1 MNQEKTAEPSLLV
14 SLIPLVVLMGLLI
27 VNIVVYKDNATGG
40 SNQLALLIAGALA
53 TFIGIVVYKIKYKK
67 IENQIVKSIGMAL
80 QACIILLIVGAL
92 IGMWIISGIVPTMI
106 YYGLMLINPTVFLP
120 VSCIVCAIVAL
131 ATGSSWST
139 TGTVGIALI
148 GIGQTLG
155 IPLGMVAGAIISG
168 AYFGDKMSPLSDTT
182 NLAPAMAGTDVFT
195 HIRHMVFTTGPAISL
210 AVIGFTIL
218 GAFFGQG
225 EVNQEKIATVL
236 SVIEGNFNIG
246 IYLFIVPLAVLFM
259 VYKRVPALPALLI
272 GTLLGGIFALIFQGD
287 LIASLIQN
295 DLIAREIDKAELV
308 KPGVYQT
315 ETYRTVLMTAYDGF
329 VIETDNKLINELF
342 NRGGMSN
349 MLSTVWLIL
358 MAMVFGGAMEGT
370 GMLQKIAGSIL
381 KLVRGTGSLI
391 GATLSSCIFM
401 NMTACD
407 QYLAIVVPGRMYKNA
422 YEEYGLKP
430 KNLSRALEDSGT
442 VTSVLV
448 PWNSGGAYNSG
459 VLGVP
464 TLTYLPFCF
473 FNLLSPVVS
482 AFLAGFNLTID
493 RIDEE
498 ESGSSKIADKK

>member
-1 MNQEKTAEPSLLV
+1 MDQDKIDEPQLNEPSLV
-14 SLIPLVVLMGLLI
+14 ISLIPVIVLMFLLI
-27 VNIVVYKDNATGG
+27 TNIIVYEDEATAGA
-40 SNQLALLIAGALA
+40 NQLALLIAGALA
-53 TFIGIVVYKIKYKK
+53 TFIGIVVYKIKYKV
-67 IENQIVKSIGMAL
+67 IENQIIKSIGVAI
-80 QACIILLIVGAL
+80 QASIILLIVGAL

-106 YYGLMLINPTVFLP
+106 YYGLLLINPTVFLP
-120 VSCIVCAIVAL
+120 VSCIVCSIVAVS
-131 ATGSSWST
+131 TGSSWST

-195 HIRHMVFTTGPAISL
+195 HIRHMMYTSGPAIIL
-210 AVIGFTIL
+210 AVIGFSIL
-218 GAFFGQG
+218 GMFYGQG
-225 EVNQEKIATVL
+225 SVNEEEIKVVL
-236 SVIEGNFNIG
+236 SVIESKFNIG
-246 IYLFIVPLAVLFM
+246 IYLFIVPAAVLFM
-259 VYKRVPALPALLI
+259 VYKKIPALPALLI
-272 GTLLGGIFALIFQGD
+272 GTLLGGLFALIFQAD
-287 LIASLIQN
+287 LIASLTPDGSGI
-295 DLIAREIDKAELV
+295 R
-308 KPGVYQT
+308 GFYQT
-315 ETYRTVLMTAYDGF
+315 IITTAYDGF
-329 VIETDNKLINELF
+329 TIETDNKLINELF
-342 NRGGMSN
+342 NRGGMKG

-381 KLVRGTGSLI
+381 KLVTGAGSLI
-391 GATLSSCIFM
+391 GATLASCIVM

-448 PWNSGGAYNSG
+448 PWNSGGAYNAG
-459 VLGVP
+459 VLGVA

-473 FNLLSPVVS
+473 FNLLSPLVS
-482 AFLAGFNLTID
+482 AFLAGFNLTIE
-493 RIDEE
+493 RLDEN
-498 ESGSSKIADKK
+498 ESESIETTEG

>member
-1 MNQEKTAEPSLLV
+1 MSQEKTFEPSLLV
-14 SLIPLVVLMGLLI
+14 SLIPVVVLLTLLFI
-27 VNIVVYKDNATGG
+27 NILVFKDDATSG
-40 SNQLALLIAGALA
+40 SNQLALLISGALA
-53 TFIGIVVYKIKYKK
+53 AFIGIVVYKINYKQ
-67 IENQIVKSIGMAL
+67 IEGEIIKSIGVAL
-80 QACIILLIVGAL
+80 QASIILLIVGAL
-92 IGMWIISGIVPTMI
+92 IGMWIISGVVPTMI
-106 YYGLMLINPTVFLP
+106 YYGLLLINPTVFLP
-120 VSCIVCAIVAL
+120 VSCVVCSIVAL

-210 AVIGFTIL
+210 AIIGFTIL
-218 GAFFGQG
+218 GAFYGQG
-225 EVNQEKIATVL
+225 NVNQEDINSVL
-236 SVIEGNFNIG
+236 TVIENNFNIG

-259 VYKRVPALPALLI
+259 VYKRIPALPALLI
-272 GTLLGGIFALIFQGD
+272 GTLLGGIFALVFQSE
-287 LIASLIQN
+287 LITAMTTNGSSIGG
-295 DLIAREIDKAELV
+295 I
-308 KPGVYQT
+308 YQT
-315 ETYRTVLMTAYDGF
+315 IVTTAYDGF
-329 VIETDNKLINELF
+329 VIKTDNELIDSLF
-342 NRGGMSN
+342 NRGGMKS

-370 GMLQKIAGSIL
+370 GMLQKIAHSIL
-381 KLVRGTGSLI
+381 KLVKGVGSLI
-391 GATLSSCIFM
+391 GATLASCIFM
-401 NMTACD
+401 NLTAGD
-407 QYLAIVVPGRMYKNA
+407 QYLAIVVPGRMFKSA

-430 KNLSRALEDSGT
+430 KNLSRTLEDSGT

-459 VLGVP
+459 VLGVA

-482 AFLAGFNLTID
+482 AFLAGFDLTID
-493 RIDEE
+493 RLDENE
-498 ESGSSKIADKK
+498 KESSEAGE

>member
-1 MNQEKTAEPSLLV
+1 MNQEKTIEPHLLI
-14 SLIPLVVLMGLLI
+14 SLIPVIVLMVLLI
-27 VNIVVYKDNATGG
+27 INILVYKDDATSG
-40 SNQLALLIAGALA
+40 SNQLALLIAGAVA
-53 TFIGIVVYKIKYKK
+53 VFIGVVVYKIEYKQ
-67 IENQIVKSIGMAL
+67 IESQIIKSIGVAI
-80 QACIILLIVGAL
+80 QASIILLIVGAL

-106 YYGLMLINPTVFLP
+106 YYGLQLIHPTVFLP
-120 VSCIVCAIVAL
+120 VSCIVCSIVAL

-195 HIRHMVFTTGPAISL
+195 HIRHMMYTSGPAIIL
-210 AVIGFTIL
+210 AIIGFAIL
-218 GAFFGQG
+218 GMFYGQG
-225 EVNQEKIATVL
+225 SVNEADIKVVL
-236 SVIEGNFNIG
+236 SVIESKFNIG
-246 IYLFIVPLAVLFM
+246 IHLFLVPLSVVFM

-272 GTLLGGIFALIFQGD
+272 GTLLGGVFALIFQAD
-287 LIASLIQN
+287 LIASLI
-295 DLIAREIDKAELV
+295 DGGPSIK
-308 KPGVYQT
+308 GFYQQIVT
-315 ETYRTVLMTAYDGF
+315 TAYDGF
-329 VIETDNKLINELF
+329 TIKTNNELIDSLF
-342 NRGGMSN
+342 NRGGMKG
-349 MLSTVWLIL
+349 MLPTVWLIL

-381 KLVRGTGSLI
+381 KLVHGVGSLI
-391 GATLSSCIFM
+391 GATLVSCVFM
-401 NMTACD
+401 NMTASD
-407 QYLAIVVPGRMYKNA
+407 QYLAIIVPGRMFKNA

-459 VLGVP
+459 VLGVA

-473 FNLLSPVVS
+473 FNLLSPLVS
-482 AFLAGFNLTID
+482 AFLAGMNLTIERLD
-493 RIDEE
+493 K
-498 ESGSSKIADKK
+498 ESTEATELS

>member
-1 MNQEKTAEPSLLV
+1 MNQDQTNEPQLNEPHLLV
-14 SLIPLVVLMGLLI
+14 SLIPVLVLMGLLI
-27 VNIVVYKDNATGG
+27 LNIVVYKDDATGG

-53 TFIGIVVYKIKYKK
+53 AFIGIVVYKIKYKD
-67 IENQIVKSIGMAL
+67 IESQIIKSIGVAM
-80 QACIILLIVGAL
+80 QASIILLIVGAL

-106 YYGLMLINPTVFLP
+106 YYGLQLINPTVFLP
-120 VSCIVCAIVAL
+120 VSCIVCSIVAL

-155 IPLGMVAGAIISG
+155 IPIGMVAGAIISG

-195 HIRHMVFTTGPAISL
+195 HIRHMVYTTGPAIIM
-210 AVIGFTIL
+210 AVIGFAIL
-218 GAFFGQG
+218 GTFYGQG
-225 EVNQEKIATVL
+225 SVNQENINSVL
-236 SVIEGNFNIG
+236 TVIETKFNIG

-259 VYKRVPALPALLI
+259 VYKKVPALPALLI
-272 GTLLGGIFALIFQGD
+272 GTLLGGIFALIFQPG
-287 LIASLIQN
+287 LIASLAGK
-295 DLIAREIDKAELV
+295 DAGA
-308 KPGVYQT
+308 
-315 ETYRTVLMTAYDGF
+315 TAYYQQIVTTAYNGF
-329 VIETDNKLINELF
+329 TIETDNKLINELF

-370 GMLQKIAGSIL
+370 GMLQKIASSIL
-381 KLVRGTGSLI
+381 KLVKGTGSLI
-391 GATLSSCIFM
+391 GATLGSCIFM

-448 PWNSGGAYNSG
+448 PWNSGGAYNAG
-459 VLGVP
+459 VLGVA
-464 TLTYLPFCF
+464 TLTYLPYCF

-482 AFLAGFNLTID
+482 AFLAGFNLTIE
-493 RIDEE
+493 RLDEE
-498 ESGSSKIADKK
+498 KNGKETEAAEEEE